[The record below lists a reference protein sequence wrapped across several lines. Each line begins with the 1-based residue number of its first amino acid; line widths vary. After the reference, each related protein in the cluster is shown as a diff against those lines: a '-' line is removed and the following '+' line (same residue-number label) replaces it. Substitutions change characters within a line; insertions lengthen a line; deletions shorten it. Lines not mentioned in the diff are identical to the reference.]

1 MVVDEADI
9 ADRAAA
15 NLRGQLG
22 DFVVGDF
29 GGGIENVKRA
39 QSSQPLRL
47 VGRFRERR
55 SGSLRGRLSDEDLIV
70 TGTKSPFF
78 TAGGIET
85 DIILSPPTLFDHRQH
100 CVKLGQTI

>member
-29 GGGIENVKRA
+29 RRGIENVKRA

-78 TAGGIET
+78 YDRGCR
-85 DIILSPPTLFDHRQH
+85 DRHHF
-100 CVKLGQTI
+100 